1 MAVLTD
7 IVRNVLVIV
16 LVAGFLEM
24 LLPEGNM
31 KPLVRL
37 CIGMFILI
45 AVLNPVLGFFFDER
59 SFQIDSWDYQPKQSD
74 PVIDIEE
81 EGNRIHQTLIN
92 QSKIAAKEKLEEQ
105 IDAVAVLVPGVEKVQ
120 SQVEVDQSGKVQ
132 NLILSVQIES
142 TEVDRGNNK
151 TGKTRGENG
160 ADADYQARIA
170 DKISGLMHNFYGL
183 EENAI
188 KIEFEGG

>member
-16 LVAGFLEM
+16 LVAGFMEM

-45 AVLNPVLGFFFDER
+45 AVLHPVLGFFFDER
-59 SFQIDSWDYQPKQSD
+59 AFSIDSWDYQPKQSE
-74 PVIDIEE
+74 PVVDIKE
-81 EGNRIHQTLIN
+81 EGTRIHQTLIN
-92 QSKIAAKEKLEEQ
+92 QSKLAAKEKLEEQ

-120 SQVEVDQSGKVQ
+120 SQVDVDESGKVR
-132 NLILSVQIES
+132 NLILSVRIES
-142 TEVDRGNNK
+142 TEVNSGNKKTGQDRGRY
-151 TGKTRGENG
+151 GV
-160 ADADYQARIA
+160 DADYREQLAN
-170 DKISGLMHNFYGL
+170 KISGLMHNFYGL